1 MLRYD
6 FVTFSVDEDSDKKFL
21 EDKEEEIYRW
31 CKDNIHDIINLYFKN
46 SNSPYSYLIREYP
59 ILVDDE
65 MPTAYSITLL
75 KVDSP
80 AMFTGDYV
88 AISTYLV
95 AKTIME
101 GILAKVRKRGA
112 RVIVASNNLTK
123 EILTIIAHEYT
134 HALYNH
140 GVLRQ
145 RFHKRTGGKDD
156 KTYLFACEIQ
166 ANRGVYVNRD
176 AFVYELGVN
185 EEKFIDD
192 VPDIATARTLDN
204 IYIAIKNV
212 YKDKINNNNNN
223 NEENNNNDENQS
235 NKQGQKQQSEP
246 NSQSEENK
254 QNQGDRQQSK
264 QQSGSQSEENK
275 QNQGD
280 RQQSKQ
286 QSKSDSQGDEAGKEL
301 NSEQKEALDR
311 LFKQEEKKDT
321 SASFLHDYDE
331 EEVEED
337 NEKGARTLLEEYNQR
352 VETANIKKSLLKLRA
367 VLKGDLSKGKV
378 PTYSRP
384 SRRQPN
390 GDLFKK
396 GKKNDA
402 RFNPSILLALDAS
415 GSMSSTTIK
424 QVTEATVD
432 IIKALGRD
440 ISNCYI
446 CLHRSKVFNLEKLKD
461 YKKAINGYNPN
472 GGNNF
477 LNVYQK
483 AVELNCDVVL
493 NVGDGLDSIEAW
505 AYCFTKDG
513 NEKTGKGLLKTNKKL
528 TWYDCLVY
536 KLAEDSMEWY
546 FKSIYIDEKLGGVKR
561 KTLDLVGSLRP
572 KSDFIE
578 QLEENLKKTIEERRR

>member
-246 NSQSEENK
+246 N
-254 QNQGDRQQSK
+254 
-264 QQSGSQSEENK
+264 SQSEENK

>member
-6 FVTFSVDEDSDKKFL
+6 FVTFSIDEDSDKKFL

-65 MPTAYSITLL
+65 MPTSHSITLL
-75 KVDSP
+75 KADSP

-95 AKTIME
+95 AKAIME

-112 RVIVASNNLTK
+112 KVIVASNNLTK

-156 KTYLFACEIQ
+156 KTYLLACEIQ
-166 ANRGVYVNRD
+166 ANRGVYVSRD
-176 AFVYELGVN
+176 AFVYGLGVN

-192 VPDIATARTLDN
+192 VPDIATAKTLDN

-212 YKDKINNNNNN
+212 YKDKIENNNNNN
-223 NEENNNNDENQS
+223 NNQEDKKDDNNQS
-235 NKQGQKQQSEP
+235 NKQRQQQS
-246 NSQSEENK
+246 NSN
-254 QNQGDRQQSK
+254 SK
-264 QQSGSQSEENK
+264 G
-275 QNQGD
+275 
-280 RQQSKQ
+280 
-286 QSKSDSQGDEAGKEL
+286 KSDEKQGQSNTQEEARVNTQEEAKEL

-337 NEKGARTLLEEYNQR
+337 NEKAARTLLEEYNER

-367 VLKGDLSKGKV
+367 ILKGDLSKGKV

-384 SRRQPN
+384 SRRASDN
-390 GDLFKK
+390 DLFKK

-402 RFNPSILLALDAS
+402 RFNPSILLALDTS

-446 CLHRSKVFNLEKLKD
+446 CLHAGNVHNLCKLKD
-461 YKKAINGYNPN
+461 YENVLKVYHPH

-477 LNVYQK
+477 LKVYQK

-493 NVGDGLDSIEAW
+493 NVGDGLNSIEGW
-505 AYCFTKDG
+505 TYFSTKDDDNE

-536 KLAEDSMEWY
+536 KLTEDSMEWY

-578 QLEENLKKTIEERRR
+578 QLEEKLKNTIEERRR

>member
-31 CKDNIHDIINLYFKN
+31 CKDNIHDVINLYIKN

-75 KVDSP
+75 KADSP

-112 RVIVASNNLTK
+112 RVIVASNNLTT

-156 KTYLFACEIQ
+156 KTYMFACEIQ

-192 VPDIATARTLDN
+192 VPDIATAKTLDN

-212 YKDKINNNNNN
+212 YKDKIENNNNN
-223 NEENNNNDENQS
+223 NEENNKDENQS
-235 NKQGQKQQSEP
+235 NKQGQKQQSGDGDKG
-246 NSQSEENK
+246 EENK
-254 QNQGDRQQSK
+254 QNQGDK
-264 QQSGSQSEENK
+264 QGQK
-275 QNQGD
+275 
-280 RQQSKQ
+280 QQSKQ
-286 QSKSDSQGDEAGKEL
+286 QSKSDSQGEESETGKEL

-337 NEKGARTLLEEYNQR
+337 NEKDARTLLNEYNQR
-352 VETANIKKSLLKLRA
+352 VETAKIKKSLLKLRA

-384 SRRQPN
+384 SRRASDN
-390 GDLFKK
+390 DLFKK

-415 GSMSSTTIK
+415 GSMSSTTVK

-446 CLHRSKVFNLEKLKD
+446 CLHDGKVYNLQKLKD
-461 YKKAINGYNPN
+461 YEEVLKTYRPS

-477 LNVYQK
+477 LRVYQK

-493 NVGDGLDSIEAW
+493 NVGDGLDSIEDW
-505 AYCFTKDG
+505 AYCFRKDG
-513 NEKTGKGLLKTNKKL
+513 NEKTCKGLLKTNKKL

-536 KLAEDSMEWY
+536 KLTEDSMEWY
-546 FKSIYIDEKLGGVKR
+546 FKSIDIDEKLGGVKR

>member
-31 CKDNIHDIINLYFKN
+31 YKDNIHDIINLYFKN

-75 KVDSP
+75 KADSP

-112 RVIVASNNLTK
+112 RVIVTSNNLTT

-156 KTYLFACEIQ
+156 KTYMFACEIQ

-192 VPDIATARTLDN
+192 VPDIATAKTLDN

-235 NKQGQKQQSEP
+235 NKQGQKQQSES

-254 QNQGDRQQSK
+254 QNQGDRQQL
-264 QQSGSQSEENK
+264 
-275 QNQGD
+275 
-280 RQQSKQ
+280 KQ

-301 NSEQKEALDR
+301 NDVQQKALDR

-352 VETANIKKSLLKLRA
+352 VETAKIKKSLLKLRA

-446 CLHRSKVFNLEKLKD
+446 CLHDGNVYNLCKLKD
-461 YKKAINGYNPN
+461 YENVLKGYQPH

-477 LNVYQK
+477 YKVYKK

-493 NVGDGLDSIEAW
+493 NVGDGLDSIEDW
-505 AYCFTKDG
+505 AYCSTKDG

-536 KLAEDSMEWY
+536 KLTEDSMEWY
-546 FKSIYIDEKLGGVKR
+546 FKSIDIDEKLGGVKR

-578 QLEENLKKTIEERRR
+578 QLEENLKKTIEERRI

>member
-31 CKDNIHDIINLYFKN
+31 CKDNIHDIINLYLKN

-75 KVDSP
+75 KADSP

-112 RVIVASNNLTK
+112 RVIVASNNLTT

-140 GVLRQ
+140 GVLRE

-156 KTYLFACEIQ
+156 KTYMFACEIQ

-192 VPDIATARTLDN
+192 VPDIATAKTLDN

-212 YKDKINNNNNN
+212 YKDKINNNNNNNN

-235 NKQGQKQQSEP
+235 NKQGQKQQS
-246 NSQSEENK
+246 K
-254 QNQGDRQQSK
+254 
-264 QQSGSQSEENK
+264 SGSQSEENK

-280 RQQSKQ
+280 RQKQ
-286 QSKSDSQGDEAGKEL
+286 QSKSGSQSEENEAGKEL
-301 NSEQKEALDR
+301 NSEQQKALDR
-311 LFKQEEKKDT
+311 LFKQEEKKGT
-321 SASFLHDYDE
+321 SSGFLHDYSED
-331 EEVEED
+331 EVED
-337 NEKGARTLLEEYNQR
+337 DSEKDARTLLNEYNQR
-352 VETANIKKSLLKLRA
+352 VETAKIKKSLLKLRA

-384 SRRQPN
+384 SRRASDN
-390 GDLFKK
+390 DLFKK

-402 RFNPSILLALDAS
+402 RFNPSILLALDSS

-446 CLHRSKVFNLEKLKD
+446 CLHDGRVYNLQKLKD

-477 LNVYQK
+477 YKVYKK

-493 NVGDGLDSIEAW
+493 NVGDGLDSIEDW
-505 AYCFTKDG
+505 AYCSTKYG

-536 KLAEDSMEWY
+536 KLTEDSMEWY
-546 FKSIYIDEKLGGVKR
+546 FKSIDIDEKLGGIKR

>member
-1 MLRYD
+1 MAYE
-6 FVTFSVDEDSDKKFL
+6 FNAFYITKNAT
-21 EDKEEEIYRW
+21 EEELAEAVKKVDNW
-31 CKDNIHDIINLYFKN
+31 CKDRIRWVIDVYFK
-46 SNSPYSYLIREYP
+46 SIDSPYNYLIREYP

-65 MPTAYSITLL
+65 LPPAYVAALINAE
-75 KVDSP
+75 SP

-88 AISTYLV
+88 AVSTKLV
-95 AKTIME
+95 AKTVIE
-101 GILAKVRKRGA
+101 GALIRAEKVAMVG
-112 RVIVASNNLTK
+112 ISGSGLID

-145 RFHKRTGGKDD
+145 RFHKKTKGKDD
-156 KTYLFACEIQ
+156 KTFMLACEIQ
-166 ANRGVYVNRD
+166 ANRGVYVNKT
-176 AFVYELGVN
+176 ALVYELGVT
-185 EEKFIDD
+185 EKKFIKD
-192 VPDIATARTLDN
+192 VPDIATAKTLDN
-204 IYIAIKNV
+204 IYIALKNV
-212 YKDKINNNNNN
+212 YKDKI
-223 NEENNNNDENQS
+223 ENNQQQGENNKDENQS
-235 NKQGQKQQSEP
+235 NKQGQQ
-246 NSQSEENK
+246 
-254 QNQGDRQQSK
+254 
-264 QQSGSQSEENK
+264 QQSGSEGEENK

-337 NEKGARTLLEEYNQR
+337 NEKDARTLLNEYNQR
-352 VETANIKKSLLKLRA
+352 VETAKIKKSLLKLRA

-384 SRRQPN
+384 SRRASDN
-390 GDLFKK
+390 DLFKK

-415 GSMSSTTIK
+415 GSMSSTTVK
-424 QVTEATVD
+424 QVTEATID

-446 CLHRSKVFNLEKLKD
+446 CLHDGKVYNLQKLKD
-461 YKKAINGYNPN
+461 YEEVLKTYRPS

-477 LNVYQK
+477 LRVYQK

-493 NVGDGLDSIEAW
+493 NVGDGLDSIEDW

-513 NEKTGKGLLKTNKKL
+513 NDKTGKGLLKTNKKL

-536 KLAEDSMEWY
+536 KLDDDAAKWY
-546 FKSIYIDEKLGGVKR
+546 YQENYKDEKLGGVKR

-572 KSDFIE
+572 KEDFTE
-578 QLEENLKKTIEERRR
+578 KIEESLKNEIERRNR

>member
-31 CKDNIHDIINLYFKN
+31 CKDNIHDIINLYIKN

-75 KVDSP
+75 KADSP

-112 RVIVASNNLTK
+112 RVIVASNNLTT
-123 EILTIIAHEYT
+123 EILTIVAHEYT

-156 KTYLFACEIQ
+156 KTYMFACEIQ

-192 VPDIATARTLDN
+192 VPDIATAKTLDN

-212 YKDKINNNNNN
+212 YKDKIENNNNN
-223 NEENNNNDENQS
+223 NEENNKDENQS
-235 NKQGQKQQSEP
+235 NKQGQKQQSGDGDKG
-246 NSQSEENK
+246 EENK
-254 QNQGDRQQSK
+254 QNQGDK
-264 QQSGSQSEENK
+264 QGQK
-275 QNQGD
+275 
-280 RQQSKQ
+280 QQSKQ
-286 QSKSDSQGDEAGKEL
+286 QSKLDSQGDETGKEL

-337 NEKGARTLLEEYNQR
+337 NEKDARTLLNEYNQR

-384 SRRQPN
+384 SRRASDN
-390 GDLFKK
+390 DLFKK

-402 RFNPSILLALDAS
+402 RFNPSILLALDSS

-446 CLHRSKVFNLEKLKD
+446 CLHDGKVYNLQKLKD
-461 YKKAINGYNPN
+461 YKKAINGYNPH

-477 LNVYQK
+477 YKVYQK

-493 NVGDGLDSIEAW
+493 NVGDGLDSIEDW

-546 FKSIYIDEKLGGVKR
+546 FKSIDIDEKLGGVKR

-578 QLEENLKKTIEERRR
+578 QLEENLKKTIEERRI

>member
-75 KVDSP
+75 KADSP

-156 KTYLFACEIQ
+156 KTYMFACEIQ

-192 VPDIATARTLDN
+192 VPDIATAKTLDN

-212 YKDKINNNNNN
+212 YKDKIENNNNN
-223 NEENNNNDENQS
+223 NEENNKDENQS
-235 NKQGQKQQSEP
+235 NKQGQKQQSES

-254 QNQGDRQQSK
+254 QNQGDRQQL
-264 QQSGSQSEENK
+264 
-275 QNQGD
+275 
-280 RQQSKQ
+280 KQ

-337 NEKGARTLLEEYNQR
+337 NEKAARTLLEEYNQR
-352 VETANIKKSLLKLRA
+352 VETAKIKKSLLKLRA

-493 NVGDGLDSIEAW
+493 NVGDGLDRIEDW

-536 KLAEDSMEWY
+536 KLTEDSMEWY
-546 FKSIYIDEKLGGVKR
+546 FKSIDIDEKLGGVKR

>member
-1 MLRYD
+1 MLRYE

-31 CKDNIHDIINLYFKN
+31 CKDNIHDIINLYIKN

-75 KVDSP
+75 KADSP

-112 RVIVASNNLTK
+112 RVIVASNNLTT

-156 KTYLFACEIQ
+156 KTYLLACEIQ

-192 VPDIATARTLDN
+192 VPDIATAKTLDN

-223 NEENNNNDENQS
+223 NNNQEDKKDDNNQS
-235 NKQGQKQQSEP
+235 NKQRQ
-246 NSQSEENK
+246 
-254 QNQGDRQQSK
+254 QQSK
-264 QQSGSQSEENK
+264 SGSQSEENK

-286 QSKSDSQGDEAGKEL
+286 QSKSGSQSEEAGKEL
-301 NSEQKEALDR
+301 NATQQEALNR

-321 SASFLHDYDE
+321 ATGFLHDYSE
-331 EEVEED
+331 EDIEHD
-337 NEKGARTLLEEYNQR
+337 NEKDARTLLNEYNQR
-352 VETANIKKSLLKLRA
+352 VETAKIKKSLLKLRA

-384 SRRQPN
+384 SRRQPD

-493 NVGDGLDSIEAW
+493 NVGDGLDSIEDG

-536 KLAEDSMEWY
+536 KLTEGSMEWY

>member
-75 KVDSP
+75 KAGSP
-80 AMFTGDYV
+80 AMSTGDYV

-101 GILAKVRKRGA
+101 GILAKVRKRGV
-112 RVIVASNNLTK
+112 RVIVASNNLTT

-140 GVLRQ
+140 SILRQ

-156 KTYLFACEIQ
+156 KTYMFACEIQ

-176 AFVYELGVN
+176 AFVYELGVT

-192 VPDIATARTLDN
+192 VPDIATAKTLDN

-212 YKDKINNNNNN
+212 YKDKI
-223 NEENNNNDENQS
+223 ENNNNQEDKKDDNNQS
-235 NKQGQKQQSEP
+235 NKQ
-246 NSQSEENK
+246 
-254 QNQGDRQQSK
+254 RQ
-264 QQSGSQSEENK
+264 QQSGDGDKSEENK

-301 NSEQKEALDR
+301 NSEQQKALDR
-311 LFKQEEKKDT
+311 LFKQEEKKGT

-337 NEKGARTLLEEYNQR
+337 NEKDARTLLNEYNQR
-352 VETANIKKSLLKLRA
+352 VETAKIKKSLLKLRA

-384 SRRQPN
+384 SRRQLDN
-390 GDLFKK
+390 DLFKK

-402 RFNPSILLALDAS
+402 RFNPSILLALDSS

-446 CLHRSKVFNLEKLKD
+446 CLHDGKVYNLQKLKD
-461 YKKAINGYNPN
+461 YKKAINGYNPH

-477 LNVYQK
+477 YKVYKK

-493 NVGDGLDSIEAW
+493 NVGDGLDSIEDW

-536 KLAEDSMEWY
+536 KLTEDSMEWY

-578 QLEENLKKTIEERRR
+578 QLEENLKKTIEEKRR